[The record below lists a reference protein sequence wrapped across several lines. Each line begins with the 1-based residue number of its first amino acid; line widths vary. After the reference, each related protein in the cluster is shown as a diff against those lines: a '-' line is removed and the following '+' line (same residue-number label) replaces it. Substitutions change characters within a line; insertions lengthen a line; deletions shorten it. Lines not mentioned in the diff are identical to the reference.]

1 MLRNVNQPGH
11 NSKYNNI
18 VGTYHVSNK
27 EKFLGNYDPIYKSK
41 LEAKMMYYL
50 DHNDGVVKWNYE
62 AFPIKY
68 VDESTPER
76 KIRDYYIDFVA
87 VVKSGDKLQTVWI
100 EVKSEAETHAPGR
113 KASKNPKAVALWLK
127 NQSKW
132 KAARQLAESRG
143 HKFVVISEKELEN
156 G

>member
-1 MLRNVNQPGH
+1 MLRNVNQSGH
-11 NSKYNNI
+11 NSKYNNTT
-18 VGTYHVSNK
+18 GTYHVSNP
-27 EKFLGNYDPIYKSK
+27 EKFLGNYEPIYKSK

-50 DHNDGVVKWNYE
+50 DHSPGVVKWNYE

-68 VDESTPER
+68 IDESSNER
-76 KIRDYYIDFVA
+76 KVRNYFIDFVA
-87 VVKSGDKLQTVWI
+87 VVKSGDRLQTVWI
-100 EVKSEAETHAPGR
+100 EVKSESETKPPGKR
-113 KASKNPKAVALWLK
+113 ASKNPMAVQTWLK

-143 HKFVVISEKELEN
+143 YKFVVISEKELEN